1 MDSKQYKLLRLK
13 IMGAITAF
21 SLIPLVAL
29 GSFMHLQFSQGYHER
44 IAHSLQ
50 RSVENRKAAI
60 DMFLEENIL
69 QLRNMAWTHDFEQMS
84 DQAYLQH
91 VFSTMQSGNK
101 AFVDLGVIDGDGRH
115 AAYVGP
121 YELGDVN
128 YRGQDW
134 FEKTM
139 LKGVYV
145 SDVFMGFRQFPHI
158 ILAVMRREG
167 NRYWILRATLDS
179 EVLNALVRNYQTG
192 QRGDAFLVNS
202 AHVLQTSSGLNGA
215 VLGKMD
221 QLAGPSRFTGARVEE
236 HSVHGRTVLYGMA
249 WLNNVDWLLVISEA
263 PGESLSPLFR
273 TQAIVISMVGGGLLL
288 IMAGAA
294 IATRSIVEA
303 LARTDRHKAEL
314 DARIMQSNKMAALG
328 KMAAGVAHEVN
339 NPLTLIRES
348 AGWIKDLLTEEDPE
362 AIKNYEEIA
371 EAVDKIDQNVE
382 RAKGVTHRMLG
393 FARRMEPMQE
403 NVDLNQVAKQTMAF
417 LQNEALHRNIE
428 LRAELAPDLPH
439 TATDTAQFQQV
450 LLNLLENAIDAVDR
464 DGSVT
469 IRTRTE
475 ESGKKI
481 QLSVIDTGKGIPK
494 EMQGRIF
501 DPFFTTKG
509 VGEGTGLGLSI
520 SYGIME
526 RLGGGIAVES
536 EEGKGATF
544 TLTLPV
550 C

>member
-1 MDSKQYKLLRLK
+1 MNSTDYKLLRLK

-21 SLIPLVAL
+21 SLVPLVAL
-29 GSFMHLQFSQGYHER
+29 GSFMHLQFSQSYSER
-44 IAHSLQ
+44 VSHSLQ

-69 QLRNMAWTHDFEQMS
+69 QLRNMAWTHNYAQMS
-84 DQAYLQH
+84 EQPYLQH

-101 AFVDLGVIDGDGRH
+101 AFIDLGVIDGDGRH

-121 YELGDVN
+121 YALGDVN
-128 YRGQDW
+128 YRGEDW
-134 FEKTM
+134 FQKTM

-145 SDVFMGFRQFPHI
+145 SDVFMGFRRYPHI

-179 EVLNALVRNYQTG
+179 DVLNALVRNYQTG

-202 AHVLQTSSGLNGA
+202 AHVLQTASSLRGA
-215 VLGKMD
+215 ALGEVK
-221 QLAGPSRFTGARVEE
+221 LPVSPGRFPGARVES
-236 HSVHGRTVLYGMA
+236 HTVDGRKVLFGMT
-249 WLNNVDWLLVISEA
+249 WLDNVDWMLVITEA
-263 PGESLSPLFR
+263 PDESLSPLFR
-273 TQAIVISMVGGGLLL
+273 TQAIVFSMVGGGMLL
-288 IMAGAA
+288 IMVGAA
-294 IATRSIVEA
+294 VATRSIVEA
-303 LARTDRHKAEL
+303 LARAERHRAEL
-314 DARIMQSNKMAALG
+314 DARIVQSNKMAALG

-348 AGWIKDLLTEEDPE
+348 AGWIKDLLTEEDHE
-362 AIKNYEEIA
+362 SIKNFEEIA
-371 EAVDKIDQNVE
+371 DAVDKIDQNVE

-403 NVDLNQVAKQTMAF
+403 NVDLNQVVRQTMAF
-417 LQNEALHRNIE
+417 LQTEALHRNIE
-428 LRAELAPDLPH
+428 LRTEFAPDLPL
-439 TATDTAQFQQV
+439 TSTDTAQLQQV
-450 LLNLLENAIDAVDR
+450 LLNLLENAIDAVDH
-464 DGSVT
+464 DGVVT
-469 IRTRTE
+469 LRTRTD
-475 ESGKKI
+475 ESGKRI
-481 QLSVIDTGKGIPK
+481 LLSVIDTGKGIPK
-494 EMQGRIF
+494 EVQSRIF

-520 SYGIME
+520 SYGIIE

-544 TLTLPV
+544 TITLPV